1 MKNYERK
8 FALKELK
15 VPVNAFDRYKNNRGD
30 EVTIYSTEAG
40 GDHPVHGAYLD
51 DGDEWIP
58 QQWTALGIPKCGKYG
73 EGLVLAPVKFKLH
86 RVANVYRQGTYMKVF
101 NTREQADVDDVKG
114 GPGKGARIACVDF
127 VVEGMEGDGLDPDD
141 NVRMLSA
148 IQQAFDQTN
157 RPIFDS

>member
-1 MKNYERK
+1 MKHE
-8 FALKELK
+8 LKELK
-15 VPVNAFDRYKNNRGD
+15 NPVNTMDSYDNNREED
-30 EVTIYSTEAG
+30 VRIYETEAG
-40 GDHPVHGAYLD
+40 GEFPILGASHHE
-51 DGDEWIP
+51 GEWTP
-58 QQWTALGIPKCGKYG
+58 CRWTAYGIPESGRWG
-73 EGLVLAPVKFKLH
+73 DGLKLAPVKFKLR

-141 NVRMLSA
+141 DVRMLSA

>member
-1 MKNYERK
+1 MKHE
-8 FALKELK
+8 LKELK
-15 VPVNAFDRYKNNRGD
+15 NPVNTIDSYDNNREED
-30 EVTIYSTEAG
+30 VRIYETEAG
-40 GDHPVHGAYLD
+40 GEFPILGASH
-51 DGDEWIP
+51 DEGEWTP
-58 QQWTALGIPKCGKYG
+58 CRWTAYGIPESGRWG
-73 EGLVLAPVKFKLH
+73 DGLKLAPVKFKLH

-101 NTREQADVDDVKG
+101 NSREQADVDDVKG

-157 RPIFDS
+157 RPMFDS